1 MHLILWIIWRFTLFP
16 VLTKFKSRKKEQ
28 LKQIEHKRI
37 FVEIKSSLV
46 FFRIPLDFNIKR
58 NCSDNEI

>member
-1 MHLILWIIWRFTLFP
+1 MHLILWIIWRFALFP

-46 FFRIPLDFNIKR
+46 FFQNSFGFQH
-58 NCSDNEI
+58 